1 MKHIKNELIQNRIQ
15 TIKETLDKISHRNQ
29 QLLTLNDFDEFSKLI
44 ENVIWGEKN
53 NLNYFEILIQHNLLD
68 FYVIFL
74 EKYNKTNLLHL
85 NVLKSISFL
94 IANIQNLEYMNYI
107 FQHFCINE
115 ILKFEFD
122 I

>member
-1 MKHIKNELIQNRIQ
+1 M
-15 TIKETLDKISHRNQ
+15 
-29 QLLTLNDFDEFSKLI
+29 TLNDFDEFSKLI

-107 FQHFCINE
+107 F
-115 ILKFEFD
+115 
-122 I
+122 